1 VNSVSFNVDS
11 MAFEN
16 HYSKRKISE
25 IDPAID
31 VRVKVIGFIVDK
43 KEDTLIIDDGSGK
56 VKVFVDSPGIIENL
70 NLNQLVRVFGS
81 VLMTENGFEIRA
93 DIVQDLSRLDI
104 NLFKKVEELYN
115 KVGV

>member
-1 VNSVSFNVDS
+1 

-16 HYSKRKISE
+16 HYSKRKVSE
-25 IDPAID
+25 IDPTID
-31 VRVKVIGFIVDK
+31 VRVKIVGFIVDK

-56 VKVFVDSPGIIENL
+56 VKVFVDSPAIIENL
-70 NLNQLVRVFGS
+70 SLNQLVRVFGS
-81 VLMTENGFEIRA
+81 VLMTENGFEIKA
-93 DIVQDLSRLDI
+93 DMVQDLSRLDI